1 VRVVAEGQIER
12 ALSSVTPVLIR
23 KDVVYY
29 PSGLMGN

>member
-1 VRVVAEGQIER
+1 MRVVAEGQIER
-12 ALSSVTPVLIR
+12 VLSSVTPALIK